1 MYVCFDEKLWF
12 LCNQIN
18 PGRYQ
23 IVFTGGFRSA
33 TALKKIRLTL
43 VPSINSFKFGRRCFS
58 WKNKLEDLD
67 LATKTQGELPQ
78 LDDKISELPNTPSPS
93 SSIIAP
99 PRQQPRSGSRQ
110 PTTFSEW
117 QLLAVLHRANL
128 LQYYDEFI
136 AQGGDDINQFMTC
149 DEHEFLE
156 IMSVVGMASKPLHV
170 RRFQR
175 TLTEFSKDPDAFN
188 LVAIQQIGLPP
199 AASYG
204 YIPPTSSATPTAAL
218 QFLLSSQNLAAAS
231 LAVAACL
238 PCTSPSITHDQ
249 SSPRSLLQPL
259 VSSQCGVYSD
269 YLRNLIIIANSFG
282 TSESLHE
289 LFNAATV
296 AAVAGVGTSGTTST
310 TTTIGATANVMA
322 GDFLTSL
329 VAGIPQSSGSCSS
342 GSGVASNSMQ
352 VLESA
357 TSSKMASSSTEHA
370 STTSSLIQLSVGS
383 PTNSNEATCDFDQLG
398 VGTSTT
404 SETPVLT
411 EAQISRLA
419 QCSHRLIEQMPQ
431 LEPKLIQN
439 KKKISRELLDVMQLP
454 FGSPQRLQEYRR
466 YSAIYGRFDAKRKPD
481 KPLTLHEVS
490 VNEAA
495 AQLCLRQP
503 ALLTRRDE
511 LFPLARQVVKD
522 AGYNYVK
529 GMKKGEADIKKQRSL
544 VVMDT
549 FYPSEPSQSP
559 QSSAGSPGVDESTVD
574 SGNELT
580 AASSSSSLVAMIGKC
595 DDTVSIITSNRK
607 KRRRESSQEQ
617 EQLELLSNVVPLVN
631 PEKQQRLIVKRHAA
645 SIEKQCNTSGATNDD
660 T

>member
-1 MYVCFDEKLWF
+1 MKDYLSVSIQNALF

-23 IVFTGGFRSA
+23 IVFSGCRPA
-33 TALKKIRLTL
+33 TA
-43 VPSINSFKFGRRCFS
+43 RRFVVT
-58 WKNKLEDLD
+58 DLD

-78 LDDKISELPNTPSPS
+78 PDDKISELPNTPSPS

-99 PRQQPRSGSRQ
+99 PRQQPRSASRQ

-117 QLLAVLHRANL
+117 QLLAVLHQANL

-231 LAVAACL
+231 LAVAAGL

-249 SSPRSLLQPL
+249 NSPRSLLQPL
-259 VSSQCGVYSD
+259 VS
-269 YLRNLIIIANSFG
+269 A
-282 TSESLHE
+282 SESLHE
-289 LFNAATV
+289 LFSAAT
-296 AAVAGVGTSGTTST
+296 VAGVGTSGTTST
-310 TTTIGATANVMA
+310 TIGATANVMT

-342 GSGVASNSMQ
+342 GSGTASNSMQ
-352 VLESA
+352 GLEPA
-357 TSSKMASSSTEHA
+357 TSSKMVSSSTEH
-370 STTSSLIQLSVGS
+370 TSVTSGLMQLSAGS
-383 PTNSNEATCDFDQLG
+383 PASSNEANCDFDQLG
-398 VGTSTT
+398 IGTSTT
-404 SETPVLT
+404 SETPMLT
-411 EAQISRLA
+411 EAQIGRLA

-439 KKKISRELLDVMQLP
+439 KKKISRQQGGGHGSWKPLRNVELLDVMQLP
-454 FGSPQRLQEYRR
+454 FSSPQRLQEYRR

-529 GMKKGEADIKKQRSL
+529 GMKKGEADIKRQRSL
-544 VVMDT
+544 VILDS
-549 FYPSEPSQSP
+549 FYRSEPSQSP
-559 QSSAGSPGVDESTVD
+559 QSSASAGSPGLDESTVD

-580 AASSSSSLVAMIGKC
+580 AASSSSSLIAMIGNR
-595 DDTVSIITSNRK
+595 DDAGSIITSSRK

-617 EQLELLSNVVPLVN
+617 EQLELSSSMVSIVT
-631 PEKQQRLIVKRHAA
+631 PEKQQRLVVKRHATV
-645 SIEKQCNTSGATNDD
+645 EKQCNTTSAASDD

>member
-1 MYVCFDEKLWF
+1 MLMDEYLSVNMQNTLF

-23 IVFTGGFRSA
+23 IVFSGCSVDHQ
-33 TALKKIRLTL
+33 K
-43 VPSINSFKFGRRCFS
+43 PRRFVVI
-58 WKNKLEDLD
+58 DLD

-78 LDDKISELPNTPSPS
+78 LDDKISELPSTPSPS

-204 YIPPTSSATPTAAL
+204 YIPPTSSSTSTAAL

-231 LAVAACL
+231 LAVAAGL

-249 SSPRSLLQPL
+249 SSPRSLLPPL
-259 VSSQCGVYSD
+259 VS
-269 YLRNLIIIANSFG
+269 A
-282 TSESLHE
+282 SESLHE
-289 LFNAATV
+289 LFNVATV
-296 AAVAGVGTSGTTST
+296 AGAGTSGTTST
-310 TTTIGATANVMA
+310 TATIGATANVMT
-322 GDFLTSL
+322 GDFLTNL
-329 VAGIPQSSGSCSS
+329 VAGIPQSSGSCNS
-342 GSGVASNSMQ
+342 GNGGASSNSMQ
-352 VLESA
+352 GLESA
-357 TSSKMASSSTEHA
+357 TSSKMASTEHT
-370 STTSSLIQLSVGS
+370 STTSGLIQLSAGS
-383 PTNSNEATCDFDQLG
+383 PASSNEANCDFDQLG
-398 VGTSTT
+398 AGTSTIL
-404 SETPVLT
+404 ETPVLT
-411 EAQISRLA
+411 EAQIGRLA

-454 FGSPQRLQEYRR
+454 FNSPQRLQEYRR

-511 LFPLARQVVKD
+511 LFPLARQGYFLLQVVKD

-529 GMKKGEADIKKQRSL
+529 GMKKGETDIKRQRSL
-544 VVMDT
+544 VVLDS
-549 FYPSEPSQSP
+549 FYRSELSQSP
-559 QSSAGSPGVDESTVD
+559 QSSASAGSPGLEENTID
-574 SGNELT
+574 SGNELA
-580 AASSSSSLVAMIGKC
+580 AASSSSSLVAMIGNR
-595 DDTVSIITSNRK
+595 DDAGSIITSNRK

-617 EQLELLSNVVPLVN
+617 EQLELSSSVVSLVT
-631 PEKQQRLIVKRHAA
+631 PEKQQRLVVKRHGTV
-645 SIEKQCNTSGATNDD
+645 EKQCNTTSAASDD

>member
-1 MYVCFDEKLWF
+1 MKDYLSRAYNERSASGQKMNVFSVKNVIKKRANLF

-23 IVFTGGFRSA
+23 IVFSGYRPA
-33 TALKKIRLTL
+33 TARRFVRCNRIPHSWK
-43 VPSINSFKFGRRCFS
+43 RCFS

-78 LDDKISELPNTPSPS
+78 LDDKISELPSTPSPS

-204 YIPPTSSATPTAAL
+204 YVPPTSSANPTAAL

-231 LAVAACL
+231 LAVAA
-238 PCTSPSITHDQ
+238 
-249 SSPRSLLQPL
+249 
-259 VSSQCGVYSD
+259 
-269 YLRNLIIIANSFG
+269 A
-282 TSESLHE
+282 SESLHE
-289 LFNAATV
+289 LFSAATV
-296 AAVAGVGTSGTTST
+296 AAVAGIGTSGTTST
-310 TTTIGATANVMA
+310 TTAIGATANVMA

-329 VAGIPQSSGSCSS
+329 VAGIPQASSSGTSS
-342 GSGVASNSMQ
+342 SSIQG
-352 VLESA
+352 LESA
-357 TSSKMASSSTEHA
+357 TSSKMASSSTEHT
-370 STTSSLIQLSVGS
+370 STTSGLIQLSGGS
-383 PTNSNEATCDFDQLG
+383 PTSSNEANCDFDQLG
-398 VGTSTT
+398 AGTSTT

-411 EAQISRLA
+411 EAQIGRLA

-529 GMKKGEADIKKQRSL
+529 GMKKSEADVKRQRSL
-544 VVMDT
+544 VVMDS
-549 FYPSEPSQSP
+549 FFPSEPSQSP
-559 QSSAGSPGVDESTVD
+559 QSSASAGSPGPDESTLD

-580 AASSSSSLVAMIGKC
+580 AASSSSSLAAMVANR
-595 DDTVSIITSNRK
+595 DDTGSTITSNRK

-617 EQLELLSNVVPLVN
+617 EQLELSSNVVPLN
-631 PEKQQRLIVKRHAA
+631 TPEKQPKLVVKRHTAV
-645 SIEKQCNTSGATNDD
+645 EKQCNTTSTASDD

>member
-1 MYVCFDEKLWF
+1 MTMEERF

-23 IVFTGGFRSA
+23 IVFTG
-33 TALKKIRLTL
+33 
-43 VPSINSFKFGRRCFS
+43 
-58 WKNKLEDLD
+58 DLD

-78 LDDKISELPNTPSPS
+78 PDDKISELPSTPSPS

-204 YIPPTSSATPTAAL
+204 YIPPTTSATPTAAL
-218 QFLLSSQNLAAAS
+218 QFLMSSQNLAAAS
-231 LAVAACL
+231 LAVAAGL

-249 SSPRSLLQPL
+249 NSPRSLLQPL
-259 VSSQCGVYSD
+259 VS
-269 YLRNLIIIANSFG
+269 A
-282 TSESLHE
+282 SESLHE
-289 LFNAATV
+289 LFSAATV
-296 AAVAGVGTSGTTST
+296 AAVAEVGTSGTTFT
-310 TTTIGATANVMA
+310 TATIGATANVMT

-342 GSGVASNSMQ
+342 GSGGAAANSMQ
-352 VLESA
+352 GLESA
-357 TSSKMASSSTEHA
+357 TSSKMASSSTEHTPA
-370 STTSSLIQLSVGS
+370 TSGLIQLSVGS
-383 PTNSNEATCDFDQLG
+383 PTSSNEANCDFDQLG

-411 EAQISRLA
+411 EAQIGRLA

-529 GMKKGEADIKKQRSL
+529 GMKKSEADIKRQRSL
-544 VVMDT
+544 VVMDS

-559 QSSAGSPGVDESTVD
+559 QSSASTGSPGLDEGTVD

-595 DDTVSIITSNRK
+595 DDAGSIITSNRK

-617 EQLELLSNVVPLVN
+617 EQLELSSSVIPLIT

-645 SIEKQCNTSGATNDD
+645 PIEKQCNTTSGTNDD

>member
-1 MYVCFDEKLWF
+1 MHH
-12 LCNQIN
+12 LCAKHQHNYYYYQ
-18 PGRYQ
+18 GRSDA
-23 IVFTGGFRSA
+23 RA
-33 TALKKIRLTL
+33 DLLTYY
-43 VPSINSFKFGRRCFS
+43 
-58 WKNKLEDLD
+58 LD

-78 LDDKISELPNTPSPS
+78 PDDKISELPSTPSPS

-188 LVAIQQIGLPP
+188 LAAIQQIGLPP

-231 LAVAACL
+231 LAVAAGL

-259 VSSQCGVYSD
+259 VSSQCHVYLD
-269 YLRNLIIIANSFG
+269 YLP
-282 TSESLHE
+282 SESLHE

-296 AAVAGVGTSGTTST
+296 AAVAGVGTSGTIST
-310 TTTIGATANVMA
+310 TATIGATANVMT

-329 VAGIPQSSGSCSS
+329 VSGIAQPSSSCSGG
-342 GSGVASNSMQ
+342 GSAAPNSMQ
-352 VLESA
+352 GLEPA
-357 TSSKMASSSTEHA
+357 TSSKIAPSSTEHT
-370 STTSSLIQLSVGS
+370 STTSGQIQLSVGS
-383 PTNSNEATCDFDQLG
+383 PTGSNEANCDFDQLG

-404 SETPVLT
+404 SETPILT
-411 EAQISRLA
+411 EAQIGRLA

-431 LEPKLIQN
+431 LEPKLVQN

-529 GMKKGEADIKKQRSL
+529 GIKKAEPDIKRQRSL
-544 VVMDT
+544 VVMDL

-559 QSSAGSPGVDESTVD
+559 QSSASTGSPGLDESTVD
-574 SGNELT
+574 FGNELT
-580 AASSSSSLVAMIGKC
+580 APSSSLVAIIGKC
-595 DDTVSIITSNRK
+595 DDAGSITMPNRK

-617 EQLELLSNVVPLVN
+617 EQLELSSSVVPLIT
-631 PEKQQRLIVKRHAA
+631 PERQQRLIAKRHPTTTTTTTTTTT
-645 SIEKQCNTSGATNDD
+645 EKQCSSTSTANDD

>member
-1 MYVCFDEKLWF
+1 M
-12 LCNQIN
+12 
-18 PGRYQ
+18 
-23 IVFTGGFRSA
+23 
-33 TALKKIRLTL
+33 
-43 VPSINSFKFGRRCFS
+43 
-58 WKNKLEDLD
+58 EDLD
-67 LATKTQGELPQ
+67 PATKIQSELPQ
-78 LDDKISELPNTPSPS
+78 PDDKISELPNTPSPS
-93 SSIIAP
+93 SSITTAP
-99 PRQQPRSGSRQ
+99 ARQQPRSGSRQ

-128 LQYYDEFI
+128 LQYFDEFI

-204 YIPPTSSATPTAAL
+204 YVPPTSSATSAAAL

-231 LAVAACL
+231 LSVASGL
-238 PCTSPSITHDQ
+238 PCTSPSIAHDQ
-249 SSPRSLLQPL
+249 SSPRPLSQSLVP
-259 VSSQCGVYSD
+259 
-269 YLRNLIIIANSFG
+269 A
-282 TSESLHE
+282 SESLHE
-289 LFNAATV
+289 IFNAATV
-296 AAVAGVGTSGTTST
+296 AAVAGGGTLRTTSNT
-310 TTTIGATANVMA
+310 ATVGATANVLA

-329 VAGIPQSSGSCSS
+329 VAGVPQSSNICCSNSNAGSSS
-342 GSGVASNSMQ
+342 GSTSMQ
-352 VLESA
+352 GVEGVEASSSKFVVA
-357 TSSKMASSSTEHA
+357 TSSSEHTVTA
-370 STTSSLIQLSVGS
+370 PTVMQLCTSS
-383 PTNSNEATCDFDQLG
+383 PTSSNEANCDFDQSG
-398 VGTSTT
+398 MVQNVT

-411 EAQISRLA
+411 EAQIVRLA

-454 FGSPQRLQEYRR
+454 FGSPQRLQEYRK

-529 GMKKGEADIKKQRSL
+529 GMKKSEAEVKRQRSSL
-544 VVMDT
+544 VMDS
-549 FYPSEPSQSP
+549 FYFSEPSQSP
-559 QSSAGSPGVDESTVD
+559 QSSASAGSPGPEDNTTD
-574 SGNELT
+574 SANELT
-580 AASSSSSLVAMIGKC
+580 AASTSSSLVAMINNR
-595 DDTVSIITSNRK
+595 DDVGLVVTYSR
-607 KRRRESSQEQ
+607 KRRRQESPQQ
-617 EQLELLSNVVPLVN
+617 QQ
-631 PEKQQRLIVKRHAA
+631 PEERSDSSSSVMPFIPGGKQQRLVVKRHATTEQQA
-645 SIEKQCNTSGATNDD
+645 NTTNATKNEK
-660 T
+660 

>member
-1 MYVCFDEKLWF
+1 MK
-12 LCNQIN
+12 
-18 PGRYQ
+18 
-23 IVFTGGFRSA
+23 
-33 TALKKIRLTL
+33 
-43 VPSINSFKFGRRCFS
+43 
-58 WKNKLEDLD
+58 
-67 LATKTQGELPQ
+67 
-78 LDDKISELPNTPSPS
+78 
-93 SSIIAP
+93 
-99 PRQQPRSGSRQ
+99 SGSRQ

-175 TLTEFSKDPDAFN
+175 TLTEFSKDPDAFS

-199 AASYG
+199 AAASYG
-204 YIPPTSSATPTAAL
+204 YIPPTSTTPTAAL
-218 QFLLSSQNLAAAS
+218 QLLLSSQNLAAAS
-231 LAVAACL
+231 LAVAAGL
-238 PCTSPSITHDQ
+238 PCTNPSTTHDQ

-259 VSSQCGVYSD
+259 AS
-269 YLRNLIIIANSFG
+269 A
-282 TSESLHE
+282 SESLHE

-310 TTTIGATANVMA
+310 TATIGATANVMA

-342 GSGVASNSMQ
+342 NSGAASNSMQ
-352 VLESA
+352 GLETA
-357 TSSKMASSSTEHA
+357 KSSKVASSSAEHT
-370 STTSSLIQLSVGS
+370 STTSGLIQLSVGS
-383 PTNSNEATCDFDQLG
+383 PTSSNEANCDFDQLG

-404 SETPVLT
+404 SETPILT
-411 EAQISRLA
+411 EAQIERLA

-529 GMKKGEADIKKQRSL
+529 GMKKGEVDIKRQRSL
-544 VVMDT
+544 VIVDS
-549 FYPSEPSQSP
+549 FYPSELSQSP
-559 QSSAGSPGVDESTVD
+559 QSSASAGSPGLDESTAD

-580 AASSSSSLVAMIGKC
+580 AASSSSPLVAVVGNR
-595 DDTVSIITSNRK
+595 DDTGPIITSNRK

-617 EQLELLSNVVPLVN
+617 EQLELSSTVVPLIT
-631 PEKQQRLIVKRHAA
+631 PEKQQRLVVKRRAT
-645 SIEKQCNTSGATNDD
+645 IEKQCNTTNATNDD
-660 T
+660 I

>member
-1 MYVCFDEKLWF
+1 MKDYLSVGTQNALQASGRSSCQKIIKKGQFVREHNWDVLDRF

-23 IVFTGGFRSA
+23 IVFS
-33 TALKKIRLTL
+33 
-43 VPSINSFKFGRRCFS
+43 GRRPATGTKVKDS
-58 WKNKLEDLD
+58 SVVIDLD

-78 LDDKISELPNTPSPS
+78 PDDKISELPSTPSPS

-175 TLTEFSKDPDAFN
+175 TLTEFSKDPDAFS

-199 AASYG
+199 AAASYG
-204 YIPPTSSATPTAAL
+204 YIPPTSSATPATAL

-231 LAVAACL
+231 LAVAAGL
-238 PCTSPSITHDQ
+238 PCTSPSISNDQ
-249 SSPRSLLQPL
+249 NSPRSLLQPL
-259 VSSQCGVYSD
+259 VS
-269 YLRNLIIIANSFG
+269 A
-282 TSESLHE
+282 SESLHE
-289 LFNAATV
+289 LFNVATV

-310 TTTIGATANVMA
+310 TATISATANVMA

-329 VAGIPQSSGSCSS
+329 VAGIPQSSSS
-342 GSGVASNSMQ
+342 GAASNSMHG
-352 VLESA
+352 LESV
-357 TSSKMASSSTEHA
+357 TSSKMTSLSTEST
-370 STTSSLIQLSVGS
+370 STTSGLFQLSVGS
-383 PTNSNEATCDFDQLG
+383 PTSSNEANCDFDQLG
-398 VGTSTT
+398 VGTNTT

-411 EAQISRLA
+411 EAQIGRLA

-529 GMKKGEADIKKQRSL
+529 GMKKGDADTKRQRSL
-544 VVMDT
+544 VVMDL

-559 QSSAGSPGVDESTVD
+559 QSSASAGSPGLDESIVD

-580 AASSSSSLVAMIGKC
+580 AASSSSSLIAMIGNR
-595 DDTVSIITSNRK
+595 DDSGPIITSNRK

-617 EQLELLSNVVPLVN
+617 EQLELSSTVVPLITS
-631 PEKQQRLIVKRHAA
+631 EKQQRLVVKRHAT
-645 SIEKQCNTSGATNDD
+645 IEKQCSTTNNATNDD

>member
-1 MYVCFDEKLWF
+1 MHRMHY
-12 LCNQIN
+12 LCAKHQHNYHQ
-18 PGRYQ
+18 GQSSTR
-23 IVFTGGFRSA
+23 A
-33 TALKKIRLTL
+33 DL
-43 VPSINSFKFGRRCFS
+43 VIYYY
-58 WKNKLEDLD
+58 LD

-78 LDDKISELPNTPSPS
+78 LDDKISELPSTPSPS

-204 YIPPTSSATPTAAL
+204 YVPPTSSSTPTAAL

-231 LAVAACL
+231 LAVAAGL

-259 VSSQCGVYSD
+259 VS
-269 YLRNLIIIANSFG
+269 A
-282 TSESLHE
+282 SESLHE
-289 LFNAATV
+289 LFNVAT
-296 AAVAGVGTSGTTST
+296 VAGVGTSGTTST
-310 TTTIGATANVMA
+310 TATIGATANVMT

-329 VAGIPQSSGSCSS
+329 VAGIPQSSGSCNS
-342 GSGVASNSMQ
+342 GNGGASSNSIQ
-352 VLESA
+352 GLESV
-357 TSSKMASSSTEHA
+357 TSSKVASTEHT
-370 STTSSLIQLSVGS
+370 STTSGLIQLSAGS
-383 PTNSNEATCDFDQLG
+383 PASSNEANCDFDQLG
-398 VGTSTT
+398 AGTSTIL
-404 SETPVLT
+404 ETPVLT
-411 EAQISRLA
+411 EAQIGRLA

-454 FGSPQRLQEYRR
+454 FNSPQRLQEYRR

-511 LFPLARQVVKD
+511 LFPLARQEYLLLQVVKD

-529 GMKKGEADIKKQRSL
+529 GMKKGETDIKRQRSL
-544 VVMDT
+544 VILDS
-549 FYPSEPSQSP
+549 FYRSELSQSP
-559 QSSAGSPGVDESTVD
+559 QSSASAGSPGLEENTID
-574 SGNELT
+574 SGNELA
-580 AASSSSSLVAMIGKC
+580 AASSSSSLVAMIGNR
-595 DDTVSIITSNRK
+595 DDAGSIITSNRK

-617 EQLELLSNVVPLVN
+617 EQLEISSSVVSLVT
-631 PEKQQRLIVKRHAA
+631 PEKQQRLVVKRHGTV
-645 SIEKQCNTSGATNDD
+645 EKQCNTTSAASDD

>member
-1 MYVCFDEKLWF
+1 M
-12 LCNQIN
+12 
-18 PGRYQ
+18 
-23 IVFTGGFRSA
+23 
-33 TALKKIRLTL
+33 
-43 VPSINSFKFGRRCFS
+43 
-58 WKNKLEDLD
+58 EDLD
-67 LATKTQGELPQ
+67 LATKTRGDLPQ
-78 LDDKISELPNTPSPS
+78 LDDKISELPSTPSPS

-99 PRQQPRSGSRQ
+99 PRQQPRSGGRQ

-128 LQYYDEFI
+128 VQYYDEFI

-188 LVAIQQIGLPP
+188 LAAIQQIGLPP
-199 AASYG
+199 AANYSYL
-204 YIPPTSSATPTAAL
+204 PPTSSSATL

-231 LAVAACL
+231 LAVVAAGL
-238 PCTSPSITHDQ
+238 PCTSPSITHDR

-259 VSSQCGVYSD
+259 VSV
-269 YLRNLIIIANSFG
+269 
-282 TSESLHE
+282 SESLHE

-296 AAVAGVGTSGTTST
+296 AAVAGAGTSGTTST
-310 TTTIGATANVMA
+310 TAAVGATANVMA

-329 VAGIPQSSGSCSS
+329 VAGIPHNSNCGLSASG
-342 GSGVASNSMQ
+342 GPSNSMQ
-352 VLESA
+352 SVEPTISKTTCSFSEHSCL
-357 TSSKMASSSTEHA
+357 TSQHLMHLPT
-370 STTSSLIQLSVGS
+370 GS
-383 PTNSNEATCDFDQLG
+383 PTSSNEANCDFDQLG

-411 EAQISRLA
+411 EAQIGRLA
-419 QCSHRLIEQMPQ
+419 QCSHRLIEQMPH

-529 GMKKGEADIKKQRSL
+529 GMKKSEVDVKKQRSL
-544 VVMDT
+544 IVLDS

-559 QSSAGSPGVDESTVD
+559 QSSASIGSPGPEENTTD

-580 AASSSSSLVAMIGKC
+580 TAPSSSSSSSLVVMI
-595 DDTVSIITSNRK
+595 SNRDDVESSVSGNQR
-607 KRRRESSQEQ
+607 KRRRDLSPYHIFQQQQEH
-617 EQLELLSNVVPLVN
+617 LELSSGVIPLIT
-631 PEKQQRLIVKRHAA
+631 PEKQQRLVVKRHDKQSAA
-645 SIEKQCNTSGATNDD
+645 KDES
-660 T
+660 